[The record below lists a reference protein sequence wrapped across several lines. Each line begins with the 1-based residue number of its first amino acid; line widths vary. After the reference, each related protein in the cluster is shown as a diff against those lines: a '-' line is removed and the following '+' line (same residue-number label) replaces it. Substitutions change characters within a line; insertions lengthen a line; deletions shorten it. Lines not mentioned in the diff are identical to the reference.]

1 LKLDSYFQ
9 KPGLNEESF
18 SFKQRR
24 KRMLLLSKLV
34 GDKRCLRI
42 LDLGGTREF
51 WIANGKFLP
60 DGSISSVDL
69 INQNFD
75 LDSDQTETT
84 FKIHSHIGD
93 IRSFANLPNTNYD
106 LVFSNSAIEHVG
118 NLRDQLAVSEVVR
131 KAGKYHFVQT
141 PARRFPV
148 EPHFHVPFFQFLPLW
163 LKTFLHQR
171 FGCGF
176 MGREPRWLEARI
188 ACENTRL
195 LSRRELEHLFPGSRI
210 VPERVLGLV
219 KSWMVTNLPDPVEQ
233 DQRGTTPS

>member
-1 LKLDSYFQ
+1 MKLGSYLQ
-9 KPGLNEESF
+9 KPGLSEQSF
-18 SFKQRR
+18 SFRQRR
-24 KRMLLLSKLV
+24 KRMLLLSQLIN
-34 GDKRCLRI
+34 DKKHLRI

-51 WIANGKFLP
+51 WVANGKFLP
-60 DGSISSVDL
+60 EGSIYSVDL
-69 INQNFD
+69 INQQ
-75 LDSDQTETT
+75 LDDNYDQIATS

-93 IRSFANLPNTNYD
+93 IRSYANIPNNHYD

-118 NLRDQLAVSEVVR
+118 NLRDQLAVSEVVH
-131 KAGKYHFVQT
+131 KTGKYHFVQT

-171 FGCGF
+171 FRCGF

-195 LSRRELEHLFPGSRI
+195 LSRRELERLFPGSRI

-219 KSWMVTNLPDPVEQ
+219 KSWMVTNLPGPVEQ
-233 DQRGTTPS
+233 DQRRITPS

>member
-1 LKLDSYFQ
+1 MSQQIGNK
-9 KPGLNEESF
+9 KH
-18 SFKQRR
+18 
-24 KRMLLLSKLV
+24 
-34 GDKRCLRI
+34 LRI
-42 LDLGGTREF
+42 LDLGGTCEF
-51 WIANGKFLP
+51 WVTNGKFLP
-60 DGSISSVDL
+60 NDSISSVDL
-69 INQNFD
+69 INQDFNEKLD
-75 LDSDQTETT
+75 LIETA
-84 FKIHSHIGD
+84 FEIRRHIGD
-93 IRSFANLPNTNYD
+93 IRSFANVPNNDYD

-118 NLRDQLAVSEVVR
+118 NLRDQLAVSEVVH

-148 EPHFHVPFFQFLPLW
+148 EPHFHVPVFQFLPLW

-171 FGCGF
+171 FRCGF

-219 KSWMVTNLPDPVEQ
+219 KSWMVTNLPEPVEQ
-233 DQRGTTPS
+233 DQRRTTPS